1 MHVYCCHFLPYYVI
15 ILTEISQNVLLQ
27 FAVFI
32 CISQLQNLTN
42 MRRFSIM
49 SNLHKGFVYT
59 NENCIGCNKCISVCP
74 VITANRAV
82 EKDGRTIIDVDGDKC
97 IGCGACF
104 DACEHNARSYY
115 DDTEEFFAD
124 LAKGQKISLLIAPAF
139 AANYPNEYKS
149 ILGGLKKMGVNR
161 IISVSF
167 GADIT
172 TWAYIRYITEHNFTG
187 GISQPCPAVVNYIEH
202 YIPELL
208 PKLMPV
214 QSPLMCA
221 AIYLRKYMNVQD
233 KLAFISPCIAKKSEI
248 DDSNNNGYVN
258 YNVTF
263 DHLMN
268 YARTHHIKGD
278 PVGTEIEYG
287 LGSIYPMP
295 GGLKENVYWFCGEDL
310 FIRQIEGEKHV
321 YHFLDDYAKRVS
333 SNKEL
338 PFMVDALNCAQGCLY
353 GTGIEPQKAD
363 NDDILY
369 EIQRIKASS
378 KKKKA
383 GSPWKESSSHKQR
396 LAALNR
402 QFRQLNPNDFAR
414 KYTDLSAG
422 NVIQRPNTQELE
434 AIFQSLN
441 KNSAEQRKINCSA
454 CGYSTC
460 QDMACAIHNDCNV
473 PSNCIHYVKDTV
485 EQEKAQLQI
494 LSSEMEATN
503 KEISD
508 KNAVISEMVSDAEKQ
523 FTTLNQSISEMVNGN
538 NSNAEESSNISSHMA
553 DVVSFCNNMQDSF
566 HMISNLLLQLEDNNN
581 SITQVA
587 NRTNLL
593 SLNASI
599 EAARAGEAG
608 KGFAVVADEIKHLSE
623 TSKDTAL
630 DSNKNKDAIVQ
641 AIEHLTTEA
650 DHLMEIVDDVNGR
663 ISNLAASTEEIAASA
678 SMIGEVSD
686 ELRNKFEKLNNL

>member
-1 MHVYCCHFLPYYVI
+1 
-15 ILTEISQNVLLQ
+15 
-27 FAVFI
+27 
-32 CISQLQNLTN
+32 
-42 MRRFSIM
+42 M

-82 EKDGRTIIDVDGDKC
+82 EKDGSTVIEVDGDKC

-221 AIYLRKYMNVQD
+221 AIYLRKYMNIQD

-248 DDSNNNGYVN
+248 DDPNNNGYVN

-268 YARTHHIKGD
+268 Y
-278 PVGTEIEYG
+278 VGTEIEYG

-321 YHFLDDYAKRVS
+321 YHFLDDYAKRIS

-494 LSSEMEATN
+494 LSSEMEAAN

-523 FTTLNQSISEMVNGN
+523 FTTLNQSISQMVNGN